1 MNQTEIL
8 DIFRAS
14 GAVLNGH
21 FKLSSGRH
29 ADTYFEKFQVL
40 QYPHYVQTLCG
51 EIARQYA
58 DACVDVVV
66 GPTTGGVVIAY
77 EVARQLG
84 IRAVYA
90 EREEGRRVLRR
101 GFQIHPGERVLVV
114 DDVLTTGLSV
124 REVLEMLQEWPG
136 ILAGI
141 SVLMD
146 RSNGQAD
153 LGAPYS
159 ALVSLDVV
167 SWEADACP
175 LCRQGIA
182 LTERG
187 SRNIAPGG

>member
-1 MNQTEIL
+1 MNQAAIL
-8 DIFRAS
+8 DVFRAS

-40 QYPHYVQTLCG
+40 QHPQHVQTLCG

-58 DACVDVVV
+58 DTGVDVVV
-66 GPTTGGVVIAY
+66 GPTTGGVIIAY

-84 IRAVYA
+84 VRAVYA
-90 EREEGRRVLRR
+90 EREEGKRVLRR
-101 GFQIHPGERVLVV
+101 GFQIAPGERVLVV

-124 REVLEMLQEWPG
+124 REVLQMLQEWPG
-136 ILAGI
+136 TLAGI
-141 SVLMD
+141 ALLMD

-167 SWEADACP
+167 SWAPDACP
-175 LCRQGIA
+175 LCQQGIA

-187 SRNIAPGG
+187 SRNIAPSG